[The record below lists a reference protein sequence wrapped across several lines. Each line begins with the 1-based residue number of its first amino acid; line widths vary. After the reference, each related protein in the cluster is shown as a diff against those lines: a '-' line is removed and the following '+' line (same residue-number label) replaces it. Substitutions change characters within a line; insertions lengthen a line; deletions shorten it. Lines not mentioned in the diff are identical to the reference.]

1 MELDDDYW
9 SAVRAMRL
17 AVADLLDELAPGEW
31 ERASLCAGWRVRDVA
46 SHLSLIPTITTG
58 EMLRAAPRAGFNP
71 NRINTLMARRYAD
84 RPTAAIVARIR
95 EHAGDR
101 RTARVLDVRD
111 SLFDVVVHS
120 QDIALPLGR
129 TVEAPVEATRRGLD
143 RVWEL
148 GWPFRARQRLSGLH
162 LRATDTDWQRGEGPA
177 VEGPALGL
185 LLLLTGR
192 TATAA
197 PLLSGSGVASL
208 PAT

>member
-46 SHLSLIPTITTG
+46 GHVSLIPTITTG

-162 LRATDTDWQRGEGPA
+162 LCATDTDWQRGEGPA